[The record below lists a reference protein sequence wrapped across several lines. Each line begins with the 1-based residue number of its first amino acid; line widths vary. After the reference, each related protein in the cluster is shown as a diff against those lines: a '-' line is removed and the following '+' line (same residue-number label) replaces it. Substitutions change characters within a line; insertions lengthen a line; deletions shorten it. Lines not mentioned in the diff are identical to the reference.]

1 MRETPFE
8 AERASLLNQTAQ
20 QLEQLTTNLGHLN
33 RNLETMST
41 IGGQYKPAAS
51 HWTNFHNSISP
62 SSIRTSDT
70 KSDDKKDENGS
81 K

>member
-1 MRETPFE
+1 MGETPFE

-62 SSIRTSDT
+62 SSNKVSDN
-70 KSDDKKDENGS
+70 KDDNKKDANGN
-81 K
+81 